1 VREDGNGEVRN
12 VIAHKLMLN
21 TFPRFLSK

>member
-12 VIAHKLMLN
+12 VIAHKVMLN
-21 TFPRFLSK
+21 TFPLFMSK